1 MDKQVLQPRLHAAPR
16 ARASSPALA
25 AVALLAL
32 ALAGPVSAQQ
42 AVPASAQ
49 AASAAAS
56 TAASA
61 AATTRPAPKADVA
74 QQVLVVT
81 GTRFLTPNASSP
93 APVSMIDASELARQG
108 TTKTEDLLISL
119 PQANAGLT
127 DSGVGVAQTPLT
139 GTATV
144 DLRGVG
150 AFRTLVLMN
159 GRRINPGDAINPS
172 ADLHTIPEI
181 LIKRVEVLTGG
192 ASSIYG
198 SDAEAGV
205 VNLVMDTDY
214 TGGKLVVQGG
224 GFYDGNNRGGLHEIA
239 RASGVEPNT
248 SGVFDG
254 QNYDVNGVFG
264 TDFAGKSG
272 HVVVYAGLRQSA
284 GILASSR
291 DFSACTLQETGSSYG
306 CLLDGTTPR
315 GQFVNPDGSAYTLD
329 ASGTALRPYD
339 PAADGY
345 NFSRPESLQRPDKRS
360 TAGIFAHYTV
370 NPHAQLYLEGTYMHD
385 ETSVQYEPSGTAPS
399 LIGPQV
405 YAVPCSNPL
414 LSASEFNILCTQ
426 NGLTT
431 AGTAQVG
438 IGRRNVE
445 GGPLGDNFRHTSYRV
460 VFGVKGHLDADWT
473 YDASVNYG
481 KVTANE
487 RVTNDISITRLT
499 NALNVVSVGGTPT
512 CQSVVDGSDPAC
524 VPYNIWSAGG
534 VTPAA
539 LGYITGSGGNA
550 GYATQKV
557 VSAQVVGDLG
567 AYGLTSPW
575 AEDSL
580 DLALGTEYRSETV
593 SNQPSDS
600 LATGDL
606 MYASNVLYGQL
617 PTAGS
622 FNVREVFAELK
633 VPLIE
638 NRPFAKE
645 LSLDL
650 ADRYARYNPQGGA
663 NAYNLGAVWAPIDQ
677 VRFRAGRSQAIRA
690 ANGHELFLGQSTN
703 VQPIADPCSGP
714 TPTASQAG
722 CANTGLPAAQYGA
735 IPVANG
741 INVVTGGNDALKPE
755 HAKSIT
761 AGVVFTNFRRA
772 PSLLAS
778 IDYWQI
784 DIKNY
789 IGSIP
794 ASVSLPEC
802 VATGNP
808 IFCNLVRRGP
818 GGSLTAGRV
827 LATRANTGNWAER
840 GIDFAA
846 QYAFALDP
854 RNRLGFAFNG
864 SKLLSNRIAV
874 NPAVPVVDC
883 AGLFG
888 ASCSN
893 IGPTSPIPHW
903 RHSLRTTWTHAA
915 FEASLNWR
923 HIGAMDFEGT
933 NAGFSGETV
942 YAVDSH
948 VPSYDYFDLS
958 AGYHFPHVDV
968 RMGINNMFGKNPPI
982 AGYGANPLLLNGN
995 LLAGIYDPFG
1005 RTVFMEVAM
1014 HL

>member
-1 MDKQVLQPRLHAAPR
+1 
-16 ARASSPALA
+16 S
-25 AVALLAL
+25 
-32 ALAGPVSAQQ
+32 
-42 AVPASAQ
+42 
-49 AASAAAS
+49 AASAAK
-56 TAASA
+56 
-61 AATTRPAPKADVA
+61 ATKATKTPAPDTAE
-74 QQVLVVT
+74 QVLVVT

-93 APVSMIDASELARQG
+93 APVSMIDASELSRQG

-159 GRRINPGDAINPS
+159 GRRINPGDAVNPS

-205 VNLVMDTDY
+205 VNLVMDTGY
-214 TGGKLVVQGG
+214 TGAKLVLQGG
-224 GFYDGNNRGGLHEIA
+224 GLYDGNNRGGLQAIA

-254 QNYDVNGVFG
+254 QNYDLNGVFG
-264 TDFAGKSG
+264 TDFAGHAG

-291 DFSACTLQETGSSYG
+291 DFSACTLQEQGASYG

-329 ASGTALRPYD
+329 TSGTGLRPYD

-360 TAGIFAHYTV
+360 IAGLFAHYTF
-370 NPHAQLYLEGTYMHD
+370 NPHAQVYFEGTYMHD
-385 ETSVQYEPSGTAPS
+385 DTSVQYEPSGTAPS

-414 LSASEFNILCTQ
+414 LSASEFNILCAQ
-426 NGLTT
+426 NGLTA
-431 AGTAQVG
+431 AGIAQVG

-445 GGPLGDNFRHTSYRV
+445 GGPLTDSFRHTSYRV
-460 VFGVKGHLDADWT
+460 VLGLKGHLNADWT

-487 RVTNDISITRLT
+487 QVSNDISITRVA
-499 NALNVVSVGGTPT
+499 NALNVVSVGGVPT

-539 LGYITGSGGNA
+539 LGYITGSGGNS

-575 AEDSL
+575 ADDSL

-600 LATGDL
+600 LASGDL

-622 FNVREVFAELK
+622 FNVREAFAELK
-633 VPLIE
+633 VPLVE
-638 NRPFAKE
+638 NRPYAKE

-690 ANGHELFLGQSTN
+690 ANGHELFLGQATN

-714 TPTASQAG
+714 APTASQAG
-722 CANTGLPAAQYGA
+722 CANTGLPAAQYGTL
-735 IPVANG
+735 PTANG
-741 INVVTGGNDALKPE
+741 INVVTGGNDALTPE
-755 HAKSIT
+755 RSKSVT

-784 DIKNY
+784 DIRNY

-794 ASVSLPEC
+794 ASVSLPQC

-818 GGSLTAGRV
+818 GGTLTAGRV
-827 LATRANTGNWAER
+827 LATRANTGSWAER
-840 GIDFAA
+840 GIDFAL
-846 QYAFALDP
+846 QYAFPLGTGQ
-854 RNRLGFAFNG
+854 RLGFAFNG

-888 ASCSN
+888 PSCSN

-903 RHSLRTTWTHAA
+903 RHSLRTTWTHAE

-923 HIGAMDFEGT
+923 HIGTMDFEGT

-942 YAVDSH
+942 YAVDAH

-958 AGYHFPHVDV
+958 AAYHFRHVDV

-982 AGYGANPLLLNGN
+982 VGYGANPLLLNGN
-995 LLAGIYDPFG
+995 LLAGVYDPFG
-1005 RTVFMEVAM
+1005 RSVFMEVAM